1 MNEEIKER
9 IDMINRGEVPKGYK
23 KTKVGIIPE
32 DWEVK
37 SLDKYAKVIDGD
49 RGKNYPNQK
58 ELVDDGV
65 LFLSTKNIIHSNFD
79 FDEKRFITI
88 DKFNNLSKGKLQ
100 KGDLVITMRGSVGN
114 VALFHGEQYK
124 TAFINAQMAIIR
136 PFKIENEFLWFFM
149 NSNFTQNKIKTM
161 SSGSAQPQLTKKVVE
176 ELYISRPQKKE
187 QQRIAQILSTWDK
200 AIELKEKLIEEKE
213 EQKKGLMQR
222 LLTGEVRLPGF
233 EGEWEEV
240 RLKSILDYEQ
250 PDKYI
255 AEDIQE
261 YSIKLIPVLT
271 ANKSFILGSTKD
283 VQGIYQDIPVIIFD
297 DFTTDSK
304 YVDFKFKI
312 RSSAIKLLKSK
323 NDNIDLKF
331 IYELMQL
338 IKFPR
343 GGHKRY
349 YISEYQ
355 YLRLMIPKYNEQ
367 KAIAQILSTA
377 DKEIDLLNQELEQLK
392 EQKKGLMQLLL
403 TGKIRVSLQ

>member
-1 MNEEIKER
+1 
-9 IDMINRGEVPKGYK
+9 
-23 KTKVGIIPE
+23 
-32 DWEVK
+32 
-37 SLDKYAKVIDGD
+37 
-49 RGKNYPNQK
+49 
-58 ELVDDGV
+58 
-65 LFLSTKNIIHSNFD
+65 
-79 FDEKRFITI
+79 
-88 DKFNNLSKGKLQ
+88 
-100 KGDLVITMRGSVGN
+100 
-114 VALFHGEQYK
+114 
-124 TAFINAQMAIIR
+124 
-136 PFKIENEFLWFFM
+136 
-149 NSNFTQNKIKTM
+149 
-161 SSGSAQPQLTKKVVE
+161 
-176 ELYISRPQKKE
+176 
-187 QQRIAQILSTWDK
+187 
-200 AIELKEKLIEEKE
+200 
-213 EQKKGLMQR
+213 MQR

-233 EGEWEEV
+233 EGGEWEEV